1 MMDNIDTKILE
12 AINTVSP
19 KFFVSPIRVNEILRL
34 DATELGN
41 RLILLKRSGHVDIM
55 TSEYISSQTLPN
67 FISKVHITELGWQS
81 LKKKK

>member
-1 MMDNIDTKILE
+1 MDDVDTKILE

-19 KFFVSPIRVNEILRL
+19 KYFISPIRVNEILRL
-34 DATELGN
+34 DITELGN

-67 FISKVHITELGWQS
+67 FISKVHITESGRKC
-81 LKKKK
+81 LKKKR